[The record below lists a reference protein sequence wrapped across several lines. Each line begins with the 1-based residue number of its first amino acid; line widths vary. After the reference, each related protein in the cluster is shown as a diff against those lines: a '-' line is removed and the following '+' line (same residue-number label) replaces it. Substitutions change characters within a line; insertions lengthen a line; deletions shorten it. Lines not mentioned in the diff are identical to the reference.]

1 MREVSVAVEQK
12 KKEAIEQL
20 KYDTYKIHSFGL

>member
-20 KYDTYKIHSFGL
+20 KYVTCQIYTSY